1 MKTHIL
7 IPALTAAFLLV
18 AGCKKVPDKTADAAR
33 QTPEVAV
40 AVPEV
45 DSVTLH
51 KTYPGFIAA
60 DTKVDVVGRVSG
72 TLRSI
77 NFKGGDFVTQGQVL
91 FTIENT
97 TYADAVQRAKA
108 SLENA
113 LSQRQYCAERLTAME
128 KAYAS
133 NAVSKMDVSGA
144 RNNLAQAEADI
155 STARAALRDAQTNL
169 GYCTVR
175 APGSGYIT
183 KPNLDPGNF
192 VGGAASPVVL
202 ATIYDSRKVTAAFSI
217 EDSQFEQMVGD
228 KGTSSP
234 LYRNIP
240 LRFQENLPHSYTCDL
255 YYTAPNV
262 DKNTGTLLMKGV
274 LDNPYDELKDGM
286 FVSVDLPYGTDPRAI
301 LVKSASISTDQ
312 RGQFLYVVDEDDKV
326 QYRPVTVGQTVRDSL
341 SIIEKGLQP
350 GERYVTEALLTV
362 RPGMSV
368 KPRLVKTGL

>member
-1 MKTHIL
+1 M
-7 IPALTAAFLLV
+7 
-18 AGCKKVPDKTADAAR
+18 
-33 QTPEVAV
+33 
-40 AVPEV
+40 
-45 DSVTLH
+45 
-51 KTYPGFIAA
+51 
-60 DTKVDVVGRVSG
+60 
-72 TLRSI
+72 
-77 NFKGGDFVTQGQVL
+77 
-91 FTIENT
+91 
-97 TYADAVQRAKA
+97 
-108 SLENA
+108 
-113 LSQRQYCAERLTAME
+113 
-128 KAYAS
+128 
-133 NAVSKMDVSGA
+133 
-144 RNNLAQAEADI
+144 
-155 STARAALRDAQTNL
+155 
-169 GYCTVR
+169 
-175 APGSGYIT
+175 
-183 KPNLDPGNF
+183 
-192 VGGAASPVVL
+192 VL

-262 DKNTGTLLMKGV
+262 DKNTGTLLMKGM

-312 RGQFLYVVDEDDKV
+312 RGQFLYVVGDDDKV